1 MEPPNSPQYV
11 WVGPEQ
17 VDRRLD
23 TRPFK
28 PWVIE
33 RVQRCH
39 SFKSGTVRLGDP
51 GVCSLLS
58 RGAGGGQESEN
69 TVAVLKA
76 KEITGYGFA
85 KPELF
90 LSDCPAAKLL
100 RPDDVVLTSSGI
112 GTIGRADLIDGISLP
127 PESPHTVDN
136 HVTIIRLKRG
146 RLRPGYLAAFL
157 NSAYGKAWS
166 EWGTTGS
173 TRLLELPPSMVR
185 AFAIPRPD
193 IKVQEHIAGQLRL
206 AARCRAESAARLVAA
221 NQALGAALGVHVGPE
236 SFKVQSAA
244 DVSADGYQVA
254 SLSPVMSYVASRR
267 VGSQISPQ
275 FFTPRRAKAL
285 LVIER
290 SGATAVPLRDIAERY
305 AARIAPEE
313 AVASGIPFVG
323 LEQIDAATGYIA
335 SDGGG
340 SPAGASARFGAGDI
354 LFSKLRPYLNKVAI
368 CPAHLGSVAGS
379 TELLTYR
386 VTAGVDQDYL
396 CLVMRSHLVL
406 NQVVDVTS
414 GLTHPRVD
422 PALVDDVSIPLAKPA
437 EQKRIG
443 RLYREALSLK
453 HRAVLLTNEAN
464 ADVEALIEGTLD
476 VQAILAGTLKQPTA
490 DDIPEL
496 AEAGA

>member
-1 MEPPNSPQYV
+1 MESPNSPQYV
-11 WVGPEQ
+11 WVPPDQ
-17 VDRRLD
+17 VDGRLD

-33 RVQRCH
+33 RVRRCH

-69 TVAVLKA
+69 NVAVLKA

-112 GTIGRADLIDGISLP
+112 GTIGRTDLIDDISLP

-146 RLRPGYLAAFL
+146 QLRPGYLAAFL

-206 AARCRAESAARLVAA
+206 AERCRAAASREHEKLGTELATLYEGCPYDALSSLTTIVAPAEIDGSRLDAWYHQRHFITLTEWLRRNPAFVE
-221 NQALGAALGVHVGPE
+221 LG
-236 SFKVQSAA
+236 K
-244 DVSADGYQVA
+244 VA
-254 SLSPVMSYVASRR
+254 SLSSDRWSPGAHGQSTFRYIEISNVDSLTGHVSHSEVPVENAPSRARKLLRGFDVLASTVRPNRGAVGLVPDSLDGAVATTGFAVVRAVSKTDAFFLLAVLRHPASTAQLMRCNTGSAYPAIEESVLPQIWIPGAKPGTRKSLGARELRR
-267 VGSQISPQ
+267 
-275 FFTPRRAKAL
+275 TTL
-285 LVIER
+285 LQ
-290 SGATAVPLRDIAERY
+290 TAVDL
-305 AARIAPEE
+305 
-313 AVASGIPFVG
+313 
-323 LEQIDAATGYIA
+323 
-335 SDGGG
+335 
-340 SPAGASARFGAGDI
+340 
-354 LFSKLRPYLNKVAI
+354 
-368 CPAHLGSVAGS
+368 
-379 TELLTYR
+379 
-386 VTAGVDQDYL
+386 VDQ
-396 CLVMRSHLVL
+396 
-406 NQVVDVTS
+406 
-414 GLTHPRVD
+414 
-422 PALVDDVSIPLAKPA
+422 AK
-437 EQKRIG
+437 
-443 RLYREALSLK
+443 
-453 HRAVLLTNEAN
+453 

-476 VQAILAGTLKQPTA
+476 VQAILAGTLKPPTA

-496 AEAGA
+496 AEDDA